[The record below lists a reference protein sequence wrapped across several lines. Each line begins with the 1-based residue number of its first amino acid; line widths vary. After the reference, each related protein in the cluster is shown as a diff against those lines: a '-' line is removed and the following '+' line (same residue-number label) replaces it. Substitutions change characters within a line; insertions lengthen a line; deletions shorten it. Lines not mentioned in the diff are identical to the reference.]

1 MTDEIFETRGACSIK
16 SLAEFDTNYNN
27 LGQHYLSSIANAIMS
42 DWRFDRQCKR
52 QCKNNIR
59 YKRNNKQKE
68 NE

>member
-42 DWRFDRQCKR
+42 DWRFDRQY
-52 QCKNNIR
+52 KNNIR

>member
-27 LGQHYLSSIANAIMS
+27 LGQHYLSSIANAIIS
-42 DWRFDRQCKR
+42 DWQFDR

-68 NE
+68 DE

>member
-1 MTDEIFETRGACSIK
+1 MTDEIFDIRGACSIK

-27 LGQHYLSSIANAIMS
+27 LGQHYLSSIANAIIS
-42 DWRFDRQCKR
+42 DWRFDR

-68 NE
+68 DK

>member
-1 MTDEIFETRGACSIK
+1 MTDEIFEIRGACSIK

-42 DWRFDRQCKR
+42 DWRFDRQCK
-52 QCKNNIR
+52 KNNIR

-68 NE
+68 DK

>member
-16 SLAEFDTNYNN
+16 SLAEFDTNY
-27 LGQHYLSSIANAIMS
+27 SIANAIIS
-42 DWRFDRQCKR
+42 DWRFDR

-68 NE
+68 DE